1 MRIPL
6 FMLMLL
12 CGCAALQP
20 PMPPVPLQ
28 ALGAATRATLAM
40 QVLDPDASRS
50 RQPVTGMDGRSA
62 TAAQARY
69 QKSFSEAP
77 QESVSIVSKK

>member
-1 MRIPL
+1 M
-6 FMLMLL
+6 
-12 CGCAALQP
+12 QP
-20 PMPPVPLQ
+20 
-28 ALGAATRATLAM
+28 LGAATRATLAM

-62 TAAQARY
+62 AAAQARY
-69 QKSFSEAP
+69 QKSFTEAQ